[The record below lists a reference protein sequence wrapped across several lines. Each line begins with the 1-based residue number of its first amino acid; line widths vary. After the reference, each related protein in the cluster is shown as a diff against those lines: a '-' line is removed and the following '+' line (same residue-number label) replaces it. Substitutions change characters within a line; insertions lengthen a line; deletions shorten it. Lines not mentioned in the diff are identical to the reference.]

1 MGNII
6 AALTLL
12 TPYWNLLNTNGK
24 GNKEKQKKK
33 NGEWLGCFRSHL

>member
-12 TPYWNLLNTNGK
+12 TPYWESVKHKWQAEQRKTE
-24 GNKEKQKKK
+24 KEK
-33 NGEWLGCFRSHL
+33 WRVA